1 MLNKDRVRLF
11 EEAGGRTGD
20 TWQETLN
27 DMGQLCSHSALLQ
40 IHEDRTCKFLSGREI
55 LAQRAVW
62 GKAQSRE
69 KKKRCTRTTDKGTR
83 ESGQGGRKA
92 EGLGAA
98 QDRTV

>member
-1 MLNKDRVRLF
+1 MKRQ
-11 EEAGGRTGD
+11 EE
-20 TWQETLN
+20 
-27 DMGQLCSHSALLQ
+27 GQGILGKRHSMIWVSFAPIQ
-40 IHEDRTCKFLSGREI
+40 IHEGRTCKFLSGREI